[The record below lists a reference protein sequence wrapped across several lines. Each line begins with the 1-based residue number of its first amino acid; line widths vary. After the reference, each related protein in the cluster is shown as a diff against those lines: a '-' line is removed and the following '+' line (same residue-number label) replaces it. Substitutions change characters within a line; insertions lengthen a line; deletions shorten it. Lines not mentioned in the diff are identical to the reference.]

1 MKRAALMGLLAIG
14 SPSLAQNA
22 DDWDLRRD
30 ADSEL
35 VVAYSAFDN
44 GLAIGARCSQGAY
57 QVAIAG
63 LPEISGDTRTLRI
76 GFASET
82 VEDQTWYVATEPGT
96 AISSF
101 PAPFA
106 RKLREGGRMDVVV
119 PGGGEGGRNLRYVL
133 NLPVSSRAIDESLAA
148 CGRAL
153 VDPRD
158 AEFEEFQED
167 GLPAGIDWAVE
178 PRPQFPAAARGNGFV
193 TLTCVT
199 QADGRLRDCVVEAEY
214 PLRSGFAR
222 AALRSIGRSRLQ
234 TTDDPTQPL
243 PVRMAAFIITFCVD
257 GFCPGQRR
265 VLPTGSRLPVTS
277 PDG

>member
-1 MKRAALMGLLAIG
+1 MIRAVAIGLLAIG

-30 ADSEL
+30 PNSEL

-44 GLAIGARCSQGAY
+44 GLAIGARCSQGTY

-63 LPEISGDTRTLRI
+63 LPETTEDTRTLRI
-76 GFASET
+76 GFAGET
-82 VEDQTWYVATEPGT
+82 VEDQTWYVATDPGT
-96 AISSF
+96 AVSSY

-119 PGGGEGGRNLRYVL
+119 PGAGEGGRNLRYVL

-158 AEFEEFQED
+158 AELEGSEED
-167 GLPAGIDWAVE
+167 GLPAGIDWSIA
-178 PRPQFPAAARGNGFV
+178 PRPQFPAAALGNGFA
-193 TLTCVT
+193 TLTCLT

-214 PLRSGFAR
+214 PLRAGFGR
-222 AALRSIGRSRLQ
+222 AALRSMGRARLQ
-234 TTDDPTQPL
+234 NTDDPTRPT
-243 PVRMAAFIITFCVD
+243 PVRMIGFILTFCID
-257 GFCPGQRR
+257 GYCPGQRR
-265 VLPTGSRLPVTS
+265 ELPTGSRLPVTS